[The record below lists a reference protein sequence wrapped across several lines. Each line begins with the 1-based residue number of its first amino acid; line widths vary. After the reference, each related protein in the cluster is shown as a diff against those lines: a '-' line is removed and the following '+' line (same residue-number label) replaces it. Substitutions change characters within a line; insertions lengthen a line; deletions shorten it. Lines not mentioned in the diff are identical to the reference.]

1 MNEIKLS
8 KKNLEA
14 FVLCFSFIPLEAVQL
29 IIGTAGY
36 GILLI
41 ITGLIIFL
49 RAVKIIYK
57 SRQFIIWMFLLL
69 WMIICTL
76 INRQNPIY
84 PIYYVGKVAFWFLIN
99 DWYLRKGSLRLLK
112 VSRKFLEVVV
122 VITLIQQIVAPGIF
136 GYTISMNTRTF
147 FTSDNFLGYYYTAY
161 IAVSIILDFVE
172 YKKPQKKT
180 YIMTGMCFAS
190 IIRAWSVKSVIGIW
204 LIIMYILFIYRKK
217 ISKLFGLRFL
227 AISFVLIF
235 FGVVIFNV
243 QDNFIG
249 FFSKYFNKDATVSV
263 RYYLWTQAISNIK
276 AKPVFG
282 YGIREGQRLMLQETV
297 AGNARSSH
305 NIILELILEGGFIG
319 ITIYLISIV
328 AAFMNKKESIEGKNK
343 YEYLFLLFVIFMF
356 FLMELA
362 SGSIYYPYYYMPIIL
377 INNLD
382 KIVNIK
388 LMKERYYVS
397 QENMYC
403 YKL

>member
-1 MNEIKLS
+1 
-8 KKNLEA
+8 
-14 FVLCFSFIPLEAVQL
+14 
-29 IIGTAGY
+29 
-36 GILLI
+36 
-41 ITGLIIFL
+41 
-49 RAVKIIYK
+49 
-57 SRQFIIWMFLLL
+57 
-69 WMIICTL
+69 
-76 INRQNPIY
+76 
-84 PIYYVGKVAFWFLIN
+84 
-99 DWYLRKGSLRLLK
+99 
-112 VSRKFLEVVV
+112 
-122 VITLIQQIVAPGIF
+122 
-136 GYTISMNTRTF
+136 MNTRTF